1 MVIQKVSSEQFD
13 EFVMLPEN
21 RDRLFEFIG
30 GEIVEVVSNGKSSRM
45 GMKVGTRIN
54 LFVEQH
60 DLGYV
65 TGADGGYIVSGEK
78 YIPDAAFVSKQ
89 RQPEPSNEA
98 YNPIAPDLAV
108 EVLSPSND
116 DSEMRI
122 KIVNYVRAGTTVW
135 VFDPD
140 KKHVE
145 VYSPHHSPR
154 VVGLDEMLDGG
165 DVLPG
170 FTLAVREIFPD
181 A

>member
-1 MVIQKVSSEQFD
+1 MVVQKVSSEDFD
-13 EFVMLPEN
+13 TFVMLPEN

-30 GEIVEVVSNGKSSRM
+30 GEIIEVVSNGKSSRM
-45 GMKVGTRIN
+45 GMRVGARIN

-65 TGADGGYIVSGEK
+65 TGADGGYMVSGER

-89 RQPEPSNEA
+89 RQPEPSNEP

-116 DSEMRI
+116 ASEMRI

-145 VYSPHHSPR
+145 IYSPHHSPR
-154 VVGLDEMLDGG
+154 VIGLDETLDGG
-165 DVLPG
+165 NILPG
-170 FTLAVREIFPD
+170 FTLPVRDIFPE
-181 A
+181 

>member
-1 MVIQKVSSEQFD
+1 MVIQKVSSEEFD

-21 RDRLFEFIG
+21 RDRLFELIG

-45 GMKVGTRIN
+45 GMKVGTRIDS
-54 LFVEQH
+54 FVEQR

-78 YIPDAAFVSKQ
+78 YIPDVAFVSKR
-89 RQPEPSNEA
+89 RQPEPSDEA

-135 VFDPD
+135 VFDPN

-154 VVGLDEMLDGG
+154 VIGLDETLDGG

-170 FTLAVREIFPD
+170 FTLPVREIFPE
-181 A
+181 